1 MTLVINQ
8 ELKKLEN
15 ILSAANKDNWNE
27 DGYKKIEDSVGNKAR
42 EIISNLNPNLPMP
55 IITPSKNGELSIA
68 WSNQVDRAVEL
79 IIDNTD
85 LVTLLTHDFK
95 NDIFK
100 EYIYPDN
107 FIDVFVSVPNLIFG
121 EYTNSYIVSILPSF
135 GPDCLEFYFIGV

>member
-1 MTLVINQ
+1 
-8 ELKKLEN
+8 
-15 ILSAANKDNWNE
+15 
-27 DGYKKIEDSVGNKAR
+27 
-42 EIISNLNPNLPMP
+42 MP
-55 IITPSKNGELSIA
+55 IITPGKNGELSIA

-100 EYIYPDN
+100 EYVYPDN

-121 EYTNSYIVSILPSF
+121 EYTNSYIISILPSF